1 MKGVYYFMDI
11 SLKHEN
17 YKFLKTNRENTVE
30 EIVEADFSLP
40 EYLPEILRIIKST
53 AEPKIHSCSLVGERI
68 TVDGVCDL
76 KMIYT
81 AEDGGI
87 YSFSTSKPF
96 TRHCENKDFADAI
109 DVNASLKVSYVN
121 CRATSTKRA
130 EIKAGIT
137 IRFNVFFEE
146 KEDIIS
152 LNDAKCIEE
161 KKVCV
166 NAVSL
171 GCKKTRSFSLSDTL
185 TLQKNALFIIC
196 SNACAVLTETRK
208 INNKIMVKGD
218 AIVDISYVDSNDKSM
233 TENIKHI
240 IPINQILEFEGMEE
254 RFNGNVTLN
263 VTALEVIPKGES
275 NGAISGLDI
284 SLGIDVSISMW
295 EEKQMDV
302 ISDAYAIGAAIELK
316 KSNYEFLSLM
326 TEIKDSFIYDS
337 SFSVSGE
344 GVSCVLSKWAEI
356 TGVMVKKENDNLV
369 VTGNISVSLIIKDN
383 ADSVS
388 CINKMFDFSYSQ
400 RNDAFDENI
409 AFEPCIVLSSLDCRV
424 KGENNI
430 ELRAEINISGS
441 VFSKMNIDVVTDIY
455 ESDKPFVCNKNAI
468 TVYFPGEK
476 NESLWTIARKYN
488 TTVRAIAAENALE
501 GDTTENLK
509 MLFIPSA

>member
-1 MKGVYYFMDI
+1 MDI

-17 YKFLKTNRENTVE
+17 YKFLKTNKENSVE
-30 EIVEADFSLP
+30 EIVEAEFSLP

-53 AEPKIHSCSLVGERI
+53 AEPKIHSCNLVGERI

-76 KMIYT
+76 KMLYT

-96 TRHCENKDFADAI
+96 TRHCENKDFSDAV

-130 EIKAGIT
+130 EIKAGLT
-137 IRFNVFFEE
+137 IKFNVFFEE

-152 LNDAKCIEE
+152 IEDGKCIEQ
-161 KKVCV
+161 KSVCV
-166 NAVSL
+166 DVASL
-171 GCKKTRSFSLSDTL
+171 GCKKTRSFSLSDTVA
-185 TLQKNALFIIC
+185 LQKGASFIV
-196 SNACAVLTETRK
+196 SSDACAVLTETRK

-218 AIVDISYVDSNDKSM
+218 AIVDICYVNSSDKST
-233 TENIKHI
+233 TETIKHI

-254 RFNGNVTLN
+254 HFNGSVILN
-263 VTALEVIPKGES
+263 ISALEIIPKGES
-275 NGAISGLDI
+275 NGASSNLDI

-295 EEKQMDV
+295 EEKQVNV
-302 ISDAYAIGAAIELK
+302 ISDAYAIGSAIELK
-316 KSNYEFLSLM
+316 KNNYEFLSLLA
-326 TEIKDSFIYDS
+326 EINDNFIYDT

-356 TGVMVKKENDNLV
+356 TGVVAKTEGDNLI
-369 VTGNISVSLIIKDN
+369 VTGNISVSLLIKDN
-383 ADSVS
+383 ANSLS

-400 RNDAFDENI
+400 RNEKFDDNI
-409 AFEPCIVLSSLDCRV
+409 VFEPCIVLSSLACKV

-441 VFSKMNIDVVTDIY
+441 VFKKMKLDVVTEIY

-468 TVYFPGEK
+468 TVYFPQEK
-476 NESLWTIARKYN
+476 NESLWGIARKYN
-488 TTVRAIAAENALE
+488 TTVRAIAAENDLD
-501 GDTTENLK
+501 GDTTGNLK

>member
-1 MKGVYYFMDI
+1 MDI

-17 YKFLKTNRENTVE
+17 YKFLRTNKDNSVE

-53 AEPKIHSCSLVGERI
+53 AEPKIHSCNLVGERI

-96 TRHCENKDFADAI
+96 TRHCENVDFSDAV

-130 EIKAGIT
+130 EIKAGLT
-137 IRFNVFFEE
+137 IKFNVFFAEN
-146 KEDIIS
+146 EDIIS
-152 LNDAKCIEE
+152 LDDTKCIEE
-161 KKVCV
+161 KCVCV

-171 GCKKTRSFSLSDTL
+171 GCKKTRSFSLSDTV
-185 TLQKNALFIIC
+185 TLEKNASFLI
-196 SNACAVLTETRK
+196 SANACALLTETRK

-218 AIVDISYVDSNDKSM
+218 AIVDMCYVDCNDKTM
-233 TENIKHI
+233 TQSVKHI
-240 IPINQILEFEGMEE
+240 IPVNQILEFEGMEE
-254 RFNGNVTLN
+254 RFDGNVTLN
-263 VTALEVIPKGES
+263 VTALEIIPKGES
-275 NGAISGLDI
+275 NGVSSAFDI
-284 SLGIDVSISMW
+284 SLGIDVGISMW
-295 EEKQMDV
+295 EEKQMNV
-302 ISDAYAIGAAIELK
+302 ISDAYAIGSAIELK
-316 KSNYEFLSLM
+316 KSNYDFYCLIN
-326 TEIKDSFIYDS
+326 EINDNFIYDT
-337 SFSVSGE
+337 SFSVAGE
-344 GVSCVLSKWAEI
+344 GVSSVLNKWAEI
-356 TGVMVKKENDNLV
+356 TGVMVKTEGDNLI
-369 VTGNISVSLIIKDN
+369 VTGNISVSLVIKDN
-383 ADSVS
+383 ADSLS

-400 RNDAFDENI
+400 RNENYCDNI
-409 AFEPCIVLSSLDCRV
+409 IFEPCVVLSSLACKV

-430 ELRAEINISGS
+430 DLRAEIDISGS
-441 VFSKMNIDVVTDIY
+441 VFSKNSMDVVTEIY

-468 TVYFPGEK
+468 TVYFPQEK

-488 TTVRAIAAENALE
+488 TTVRAIAEENALDGE
-501 GDTTENLK
+501 TTENLK